1 MLRQRLRLRH
11 APTVHLG
18 RAVACLFALGLIFY
32 GLMAVLLAFK
42 VDAGSVNAVSG
53 YRDAYDY
60 LAGLRPGD
68 VTPVRRAIVAG
79 AGVLAFLLCGYLA
92 LKQIPRPYLARQ
104 TLALESLD
112 RGETSIEPRA
122 LERLAEV
129 SAMRHPA
136 VASAAGRYG
145 TDELAVGVEVSRGR
159 ELDETLR
166 EVQRR
171 VATAL
176 EHHQLPMTRI
186 DVTLTGFD
194 RQQPRELR

>member
-18 RAVACLFALGLIFY
+18 RAIVCLFALGLIFY
-32 GLMAVLLAFK
+32 GLMVVLLAFK
-42 VDAGSVNAVSG
+42 VDPRSVNAISG
-53 YRDAYDY
+53 YRDAYDS
-60 LAGLRPGD
+60 LAGLQPGD
-68 VTPVRRAIVAG
+68 VTPLRRAIVAG
-79 AGVLAFLLCGYLA
+79 AGVLGFLLCGYLA

-112 RGETSIEPRA
+112 RGETFIEPRA

-129 SAMRHPA
+129 SAMGHPA

-145 TDELAVGVEVSRGR
+145 TDELAVGVQVCRGR

-166 EVQRR
+166 DVQRR
-171 VATAL
+171 VTAAL
-176 EHHQLPMTRI
+176 EHHELPATRI

-194 RQQPRELR
+194 RQQHRELR